1 MADKENM
8 QNGTPAEETPA
19 VQFKK
24 DIKFLWIYATVFCL
38 VVVILIAGSAVIQR
52 KIHRQVEGYQS
63 QAESAEQ
70 SNQQNQSRLK
80 NVQDENKA
88 LKEKNEQLSEKCQ
101 NLENEA
107 MVNDALL
114 LAAQQTAEH
123 TAQLSRVQYL
133 YSTKTESRATM
144 REEFEKID
152 PTKLTEENKEIYE
165 YLAERLGK

>member
-8 QNGTPAEETPA
+8 QNAAASEET

-52 KIHRQVEGYQS
+52 KIHHEVEGYQS

-80 NVQDENKA
+80 NVQEENKA
-88 LKEKNEQLSEKCQ
+88 LKEKNKTLTEKCQ

-107 MVNDALL
+107 AVNDGLL
-114 LAAQQTAEH
+114 LSSQEMAEH
-123 TAQLSRVQYL
+123 TAQLSYVQYL
-133 YSTKTESRATM
+133 YTTKKENRGVM
-144 REEFEKID
+144 RDEFAKID
-152 PTKLTEENKEIYE
+152 REKLAEKNKEVYD